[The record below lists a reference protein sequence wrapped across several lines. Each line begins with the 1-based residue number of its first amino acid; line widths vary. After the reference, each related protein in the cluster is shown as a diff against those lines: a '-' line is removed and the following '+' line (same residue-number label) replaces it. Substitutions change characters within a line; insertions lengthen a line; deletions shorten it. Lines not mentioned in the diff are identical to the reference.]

1 MVWNGII
8 TDQALCIEQVF
19 KPYSRRM
26 QLKNCKMQQ
35 FVCIVSLE
43 NRVYYKRT
51 GIIWITPESILME
64 NVINQQSD

>member
-1 MVWNGII
+1 
-8 TDQALCIEQVF
+8 
-19 KPYSRRM
+19 
-26 QLKNCKMQQ
+26 MQQ